1 MPDWLRWWGEMS
13 GPITEQSKAKTKQ
26 TRISVD
32 SQLEIAPAKTIRSLD
47 FWYAESVL
55 SSLKFNVWTWF
66 LCTFFNLFYY
76 HIFIYTCKGETN
88 DVSICN
94 ILSEPIIKQKYL
106 SLEKHGKIIGVNQGK
121 CRFSPIRLARDSSIR
136 SISNSIKVRA

>member
-1 MPDWLRWWGEMS
+1 MFEPDFYVRFL
-13 GPITEQSKAKTKQ
+13 
-26 TRISVD
+26 ISVLLLYICD
-32 SQLEIAPAKTIRSLD
+32 
-47 FWYAESVL
+47 
-55 SSLKFNVWTWF
+55 
-66 LCTFFNLFYY
+66 C
-76 HIFIYTCKGETN
+76 CKGETN

-136 SISNSIKVRA
+136 SISN